1 MTKRISTNATL
12 QALKPQDKEYSIP
25 DKKVE
30 GLNIRVRPTGTMTWI
45 FRFQV
50 GKKHEKISMGR
61 YIKIKPERG
70 MTLDQARKEAG
81 RYRSW
86 LENGKNPK
94 VELDIE
100 KRAQDEA
107 KTFDDAFVS
116 FDEKRLSKQLRGDQS
131 RTIYNRDIKP
141 ILGNIKLADLS
152 IYDLNRVFDAKVD
165 KDGKRMALSLIHI

>member
-1 MTKRISTNATL
+1 
-12 QALKPQDKEYSIP
+12 
-25 DKKVE
+25 
-30 GLNIRVRPTGTMTWI
+30 
-45 FRFQV
+45 
-50 GKKHEKISMGR
+50 
-61 YIKIKPERG
+61 
-70 MTLDQARKEAG
+70 RKEAG

-107 KTFDDAFVS
+107 KTFDDAFIS

-165 KDGKRMALSLIHI
+165 KDGKRMAGAIGVCH

>member
-30 GLNIRVRPTGTMTWI
+30 GLNIRVRPTGTMTWT

-50 GKKHEKISMGR
+50 GNKYEKISMGR

-94 VELDIE
+94 VELDNE

-107 KTFDDAFVS
+107 KTFDDAFMS
-116 FDEKRLSKQLRGDQS
+116 FDEKRLSKQLRGGTS
-131 RTIYNRDIKP
+131 RGPFTTEISSQFSVTSNWQI
-141 ILGNIKLADLS
+141 
-152 IYDLNRVFDAKVD
+152 
-165 KDGKRMALSLIHI
+165 